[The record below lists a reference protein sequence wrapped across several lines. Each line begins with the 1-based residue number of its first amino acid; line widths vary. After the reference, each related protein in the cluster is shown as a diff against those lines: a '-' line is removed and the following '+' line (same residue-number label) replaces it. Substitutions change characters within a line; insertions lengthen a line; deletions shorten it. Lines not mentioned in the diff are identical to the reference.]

1 MFYFH
6 LHLNKLSF
14 SFSFSLNYA
23 KRYSLS
29 DNQGFF
35 RRSITKNAVYQCKY
49 GNNCEID
56 MYMRRKCQECRLKKC
71 LSVGMR
77 PECVVPEYQC
87 AIKRESK
94 RAQKEKDKPNSTT
107 KDSSPDKEDK
117 SMILSPNVANVVSNG
132 VKPLNA
138 HQEEMIKQL
147 VYFQDLHESPSENDV
162 KKITVSKT

>member
-1 MFYFH
+1 MTDMI
-6 LHLNKLSF
+6 SIAV
-14 SFSFSLNYA
+14 SLETI
-23 KRYSLS
+23 
-29 DNQGFF
+29 GFF

-49 GNNCEID
+49 GNNCDID

-71 LSVGMR
+71 LNVGMR

-117 SMILSPNVANVVSNG
+117 VNLLGSNTINNSNG
-132 VKPLNA
+132 IRPLTEQ
-138 HQEEMIKQL
+138 QEQIIKQL
-147 VYFQDLHESPSENDV
+147 VYWQDLYESPSEDDIR
-162 KKITVSKT
+162 KITVSI

>member
-1 MFYFH
+1 
-6 LHLNKLSF
+6 
-14 SFSFSLNYA
+14 
-23 KRYSLS
+23 
-29 DNQGFF
+29 
-35 RRSITKNAVYQCKY
+35 
-49 GNNCEID
+49 
-56 MYMRRKCQECRLKKC
+56 
-71 LSVGMR
+71 MR